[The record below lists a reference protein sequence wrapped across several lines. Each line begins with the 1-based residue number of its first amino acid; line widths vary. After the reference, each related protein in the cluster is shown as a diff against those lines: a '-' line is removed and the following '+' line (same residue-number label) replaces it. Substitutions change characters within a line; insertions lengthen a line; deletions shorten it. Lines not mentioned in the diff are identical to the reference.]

1 MPPPLRPNG
10 TAVSIYYV
18 HSRAHIQRR
27 AGLPIRMAQILLNQG
42 MFTVVVW
49 FAVTAMPV
57 FTGLKVTAPSG

>member
-1 MPPPLRPNG
+1 
-10 TAVSIYYV
+10 
-18 HSRAHIQRR
+18 
-27 AGLPIRMAQILLNQG
+27 MAQILLNQG